1 MSVPKVLCAGLTTV
15 DHLWRVEEFPP
26 RGSRTPTTDHETSGG
41 GPAATAAVAAARL
54 GAQVKLLTVVG
65 ADPAGEGALVD
76 LAARGVDVSESRR
89 LRRGRTAVSGVI
101 VTPDGERYIFPFF
114 GDALDDEAVLGLDMG
129 VVERSGAVL
138 VDLRLPRLTA
148 NVLSA
153 ADRAGVPSVA
163 DASSAHYWERADAV
177 GHLIASQECATEV
190 LGRDDPVAAL
200 QALRRR
206 DGQVVGVTLGDRGVI
221 IDTGETTRLL
231 PAFPVQAVD
240 TTGAGDVFHGAY
252 AYGLA
257 RGWDALRCAELASAA
272 AALACT
278 GLGREAIPDLEAVC
292 ALMASNGRP
301 ARL

>member
-1 MSVPKVLCAGLTTV
+1 M
-15 DHLWRVEEFPP
+15 DHIWRVEEFPP
-26 RGSRTPTTDHETSGG
+26 RASRTPASDHETSGG
-41 GPAATAAVAAARL
+41 GPAATAAAAAARL
-54 GAQVKLLTVVG
+54 GAHVTLWTVVG
-65 ADPAGEGALVD
+65 GDPAGERALSE
-76 LAARGVDVSESRR
+76 LAARGIDVADSRR

-114 GDALDDEAVLGLDMG
+114 GDALDDEAALDLDMG

-148 NVLSA
+148 EVLA
-153 ADRAGVPSVA
+153 AAHRVGVPSVA

-177 GHLIASQECATEV
+177 GHLIASQECAAEV

-200 QALRRR
+200 QALRHR

-221 IDTGETTRLL
+221 IDTGESTRLL

-257 RGWDALRCAELASAA
+257 LGWDALRCAELASAA

-278 GLGREAIPDLEAVC
+278 GLGREAIPDLAAVRS
-292 ALMASNGRP
+292 LMAATGRP